1 MRKRPKKLT
10 RRHKKFLQ
18 EQGYN
23 PDDFMIISE
32 DYESYTF
39 YNKVTGMIW
48 DPMRR

>member
-1 MRKRPKKLT
+1 MRKRPKKLAL
-10 RRHKKFLQ
+10 RHKKYLE

-23 PDDFMIISE
+23 PEHFMIISE